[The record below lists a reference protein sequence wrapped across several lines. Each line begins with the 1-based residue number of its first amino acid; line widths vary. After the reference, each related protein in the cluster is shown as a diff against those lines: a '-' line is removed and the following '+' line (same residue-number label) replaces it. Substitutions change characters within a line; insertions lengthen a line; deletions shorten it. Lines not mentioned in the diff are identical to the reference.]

1 MADLQTGD
9 EESKIRLLDRE
20 TREVMEGIERILS
33 AIEEGAPYETCAA
46 TSGRCLW
53 QRVQPGRLSKG

>member
-9 EESKIRLLDRE
+9 KESKIRLLDRE

-33 AIEEGAPYETCAA
+33 AIEEGAPYEMCAA

-53 QRVQPGRLSKG
+53 